1 MSDQDPFAAF
11 ESERTVIKPSAGR
24 ARQGGQAGGAGGPGG
39 GGFGGGPGGPGG
51 PGGGGGGGGF
61 GGGPGGPGGAPGG
74 GKDAPLAM
82 DALMTASLN
91 PLVSAAM
98 PLLTTAPRIRH
109 MVQHPNPAGLKDA
122 LSEGIRKF
130 EGQARAD
137 GLPNEQIV
145 AARYILC
152 TLLDESAASTPWGGS
167 GVWSAQSLLVQF
179 HNETWGGEKVFQ
191 LMSKLAENIPNNRN
205 LLELLYVCLAFGFE
219 GRYRVLDNGRAQ
231 LDSVRQ
237 RLAQLLRQGRPEP
250 DKALSI
256 RWKGEEAKAARLGD
270 GIPLWV
276 IAAFTG
282 LILLGIYIGFRFG
295 INGSSDPVFSTL
307 QAMDAKAG
315 STPAATPHPADKP
328 RLAGLLKPEIDAG
341 LVNVQ
346 DLADRSIITI
356 KGDGFFEPG
365 SAEIADKVRPL
376 LVRIQD
382 ALQAFPG
389 AVLITGHTDNQPIR
403 SLRYPSN
410 WHLSQDRA
418 NAVKSMLGG
427 LKADRLRA
435 EGRADT
441 EAVADNATPE
451 GRSKNRR
458 VEVTLFVANASGQ
471 AASLTGAPPAAEQAP
486 QQPQAGQ

>member
-24 ARQGGQAGGAGGPGG
+24 ARAGGAAGGAGGGGAGGGGGGFGGGGG

-51 PGGGGGGGGF
+51 PGGA
-61 GGGPGGPGGAPGG
+61 GAAGG
-74 GKDAPLAM
+74 GKEAPLAL
-82 DALMTASLN
+82 DALMSASLN

-137 GLPNEQIV
+137 GLPNDQII
-145 AARYILC
+145 AARYVLC

-191 LMSKLAENIPNNRN
+191 LMSKLAENIPGNRN

-250 DKALSI
+250 DKALSL
-256 RWKGEEAKAARLGD
+256 RWKGEEAQAARLRD

-282 LILLGIYIGFRFG
+282 LLLMAIYVGFRFG
-295 INGSSDPVFSTL
+295 INGSSDPVFATL

-315 STPAATPHPADKP
+315 GPPAATPPPADKP
-328 RLAGLLKPEIDAG
+328 RLAGMLRPEIEAG

-365 SAEIADKVRPL
+365 SAEIADKVKPL

-382 ALQAFPG
+382 ALLAFPG

-418 NAVKSMLGG
+418 NAVKNMLGAI
-427 LKADRLRA
+427 KPDRLRA

-441 EAVADNATPE
+441 EAVEDNSTPE

-458 VEVTLFVANASGQ
+458 VEVTLFVQQ
-471 AASLTGAPPAAEQAP
+471 AQAPAQPAATAP
-486 QQPQAGQ
+486 TGQ